1 MIILCGI
8 PGCVRHGA
16 TVPGS
21 DLVRCAIHFWDALP
35 VPEPPE
41 DARAE
46 WRFWE
51 PET

>member
-16 TVPGS
+16 TVPGT
-21 DLVRCAIHFWDALP
+21 DMVRCAVHFRDAAP
-35 VPEPPE
+35 APEPPE
-41 DARAE
+41 DARAAE
-46 WRFWE
+46 SYRE